1 LTLTLVAAI
10 NPFVSPPDPL
20 QSTPTGKS
28 TLCTALDLYLFTRK
42 QTVFYLDDMVAAKK
56 GERITGRLH
65 CVPNAKNPRDLDIRI
80 AYAFNGENCTVS
92 GEHEYHMC

>member
-1 LTLTLVAAI
+1 M
-10 NPFVSPPDPL
+10 
-20 QSTPTGKS
+20 
-28 TLCTALDLYLFTRK
+28 
-42 QTVFYLDDMVAAKK
+42 FYLDDMVAAKK